1 MDQIKFGSQNL
12 EIVSNIKEIFVSSKL
27 DEKQQLLNFMF
38 SNLKLDAERLD
49 LELREPFNLMAN
61 MQEEHIWRG

>member
-27 DEKQQLLNFMF
+27 DEKQQLLNEDRQ
-38 SNLKLDAERLD
+38 STSLTSVTIKAWPLDSV
-49 LELREPFNLMAN
+49 
-61 MQEEHIWRG
+61 